1 MWLNLKTFFF
11 WLKSPKNVTNH
22 SWALSPKEK
31 MLRREIWHWHI
42 CLEIWAKVKNVL
54 RYITFIKLRR
64 KKKVK
69 VNVHRVPWWFF
80 QLNSKASPVCL
91 TLGLCHKFLLGLT
104 PCHLSTVFKHF
115 FFLLRLRLKWMA
127 FLTPRKGERKVK
139 IWFLN
144 PNHM

>member
-1 MWLNLKTFFF
+1 MIFSCMINQFVSLKLKFSEEATKCEKNLLKWFWHLITIRQNKVGDFFKF
-11 WLKSPKNVTNH
+11 GAFS
-22 SWALSPKEK
+22 E
-31 MLRREIWHWHI
+31 
-42 CLEIWAKVKNVL
+42 
-54 RYITFIKLRR
+54 YINF
-64 KKKVK
+64 KKKEQIKK

-104 PCHLSTVFKHF
+104 PCHLSTVFKHSF